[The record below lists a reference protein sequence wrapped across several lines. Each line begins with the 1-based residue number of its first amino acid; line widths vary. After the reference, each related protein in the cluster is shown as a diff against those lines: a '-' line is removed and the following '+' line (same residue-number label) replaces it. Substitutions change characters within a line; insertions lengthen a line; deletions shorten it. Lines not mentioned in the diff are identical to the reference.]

1 MRKTVCALLV
11 VGAGIA
17 ALAGMVAS
25 AQDRFP
31 SRPIRMLVTLSAGSQ
46 VDFLA
51 RLVGQKLTEQ
61 LGQQVVVENR
71 PGAGGTIATNAVAKS
86 QPDGYTLLMAAPGH
100 AINQTLYE
108 RLPYRTLEDFS
119 GVALVARVPSV
130 LIVPAS
136 LDVRSLAE
144 LTALAH
150 ARPGTLNFGSPG
162 VGSGGHLAAEQ
173 YKLGA
178 KVEIQ
183 HVPYKGTP
191 EALND
196 TMAGQVQIFFA
207 PLGSALPAIKDGR
220 VRAIAV
226 TSAQRSAALPGTPTM
241 AEAGLP
247 GYDVDFWYGL
257 LAPRSTPRPV
267 VERLSAEVRQALQGP
282 EMAERL
288 LTQGAMASYLP
299 PDAFDA
305 FIRAEIAKYATLV
318 KASGAEP
325 Q

>member
-1 MRKTVCALLV
+1 
-11 VGAGIA
+11 
-17 ALAGMVAS
+17 
-25 AQDRFP
+25 
-31 SRPIRMLVTLSAGSQ
+31 
-46 VDFLA
+46 
-51 RLVGQKLTEQ
+51 
-61 LGQQVVVENR
+61 
-71 PGAGGTIATNAVAKS
+71 
-86 QPDGYTLLMAAPGH
+86 
-100 AINQTLYE
+100 
-108 RLPYRTLEDFS
+108 LEDFS